1 MELTIAPNGV
11 LQIDDCR
18 IVYRNFSG
26 AATKYNREG
35 DRNFALVIDSQEIS
49 DALVEAGWNVKIK
62 PPREEGEEP
71 FRTLKVNVNFNDRGP
86 NVYLVTGKAR
96 VLLDENTV
104 KRLDNVDI
112 ARVDMDI
119 APHDWEMPDG
129 RCGRSAYLRS
139 MKVIHNPDRFE
150 EEFAR
155 EDEEDSV
162 F

>member
-1 MELTIAPNGV
+1 MELTITPNGL

-26 AATKYNREG
+26 LPSKFNREG
-35 DRNFALVIDSQEIS
+35 DRNFSLVIDSEEIAN
-49 DALVEAGWNVKIK
+49 ALKKEGWNVKIK

-71 FRTLKVNVNFNDRGP
+71 FMTLKVNVNFNDRGP

-96 VLLDENTV
+96 VRLDENTI
-104 KRLDNVDI
+104 KRLDNIDI
-112 ARVDMDI
+112 ARVDMDV
-119 APHDWEMPDG
+119 APHNWEMADG
-129 RCGRSAYLRS
+129 RSGVSAYLRS
-139 MKVIHNPDRFE
+139 MKITHNPDRFE

-155 EDEEDSV
+155 EDEEESI